1 MRPPIRQ
8 AFVKETKNFG
18 AIYIFIALFLTLC
31 LCSFVDGAHE
41 QNILGF
47 VGYCIAL
54 GMHYVCGFGSFL
66 VIGFL
71 VYWGI
76 CSLTDNA
83 WENPIQKL
91 ITFVLLLLSVSLV
104 LNTLSELGFLQY
116 AWLKDRSYVN
126 TVTEFTP
133 FYKKKLIY
141 YFGGVPSYMLLKD
154 IGVYSLFL
162 LLSPLGCV
170 ITFSLSASLCT
181 ILLFDADLIAIIS
194 SIGRCIGWTGSMLF
208 EGGRFI
214 FNACRKEQELPIK
227 KVRLRPKV
235 ELPPKESYCVK
246 MPEPEVRV
254 RKTVS
259 STKKLPNSDLLSPAV
274 IVDKPSLN
282 KKLAQ
287 QSEILDATLKSFGI
301 EAKITNI
308 HCGPTITSFQVL
320 PAVGVKVQKIK
331 ALEDDIALNLK
342 AQSIRI
348 IAPIPGKAA
357 VGIEVPSLYP
367 QEVGFKQMLNE
378 YQKSDLDH
386 DIPVLLGKSI
396 SGEHVSCDL
405 AKMPHCIIA
414 GATGSGKSVCINTMI
429 MSIIMNKSPD
439 DVKLLLI
446 DPKKVELT
454 PFTSLPHLITPVI
467 CEPKGAY
474 AALQW
479 IVKEMQYRYEV
490 LKQTG
495 QRNITAFNERTVDT
509 KWEESLEINIPERFF
524 FLVAIIDEF
533 ADLMMTTDLNLETP
547 ITRIAQMARAVGI
560 HLVLATQR
568 PSREVITGIIKANFP
583 TRIAFKVASR
593 INSQIILDET
603 GAESLLGNGDML
615 FLPPGSSQTIRAQGV
630 YIRDGDIKNIID
642 NYRKHY
648 SPNYLL
654 PSFDQGSAD
663 SLSESY
669 DPKDA
674 LYDRAVE
681 VVIETKNASTT
692 FLQRKLKVGYARAAS
707 LMDELEEQGVIGPA
721 EGAKPRQIL
730 VSKKDYTV

>member
-1 MRPPIRQ
+1 MRPQLKQVEI
-8 AFVKETKNFG
+8 KETKNYG
-18 AIYIFIALFLTLC
+18 AIFIFVALFLAIC
-31 LCSFVDGAHE
+31 LCTFVDGDHE
-41 QNILGF
+41 KNTLGF

-54 GMHYVCGFGSFL
+54 GLHYLVGYGSFL
-66 VIGFL
+66 IVGFL
-71 VYWGI
+71 ILCGVY
-76 CSLTDNA
+76 SLTDRE
-83 WENPIQKL
+83 WDNPLQKV
-91 ITFVLLLLSVSLV
+91 ITFSLFLLSVSIV
-104 LNTLSELGFLQY
+104 LNTFSDLGYFQY
-116 AWLKDRSYVN
+116 TWLKDRSFVSQ
-126 TVTEFTP
+126 VTEFMP

-141 YFGGVPSYMLLKD
+141 YYGGVPTYLLLKE
-154 IGVYSLFL
+154 IGKYSLFA
-162 LLSPLGCV
+162 LLSPYGCL
-170 ITFSLSASLCT
+170 ITFSLSAALCA
-181 ILLFDADLIAIIS
+181 ILLFEADLIAILCT
-194 SIGRCIGWTGSMLF
+194 IGSCFRWVGSVSLQ
-208 EGGRFI
+208 GYQAIR
-214 FNACRKEQELPIK
+214 ARTRKKEEDAPFK
-227 KVRLRPKV
+227 KVQLRPKLR
-235 ELPPKESYCVK
+235 LPKKEVTEEAPPTPQLRIK
-246 MPEPEVRV
+246 R
-254 RKTVS
+254 S
-259 STKKLPNSDLLSPAV
+259 SSKKQKLPATDLLSQAV

-287 QSEILDATLKSFGI
+287 QSEILDSTLKSFGI

-331 ALEDDIALNLK
+331 ALEDDIALNLR

-378 YQKSDLDH
+378 YQKSQTDY
-386 DIPVLLGKSI
+386 DIPILLGKSI
-396 SGEHVSCDL
+396 TGEHVSCDL

-414 GATGSGKSVCINTMI
+414 GATGSGKSVCINTII
-429 MSIIMNKSPD
+429 MSIIMNKSPEE
-439 DVKLLLI
+439 VKLLLI

-467 CEPKGAY
+467 CEPRGAH

-495 QRNITAFNERTVDT
+495 QRNITAFNERTPDE
-509 KWEESLEINIPERFF
+509 KWEESLDINVPEKFF
-524 FLVAIIDEF
+524 FLVAVIDEF

-547 ITRIAQMARAVGI
+547 IARIAQMARAVGI
-560 HLVLATQR
+560 HLILATQR

-593 INSQIILDET
+593 VNSQIILDET

-630 YIRDGDIKNIID
+630 YIRDADIKNVID
-642 NYRKHY
+642 DYQRNY
-648 SPNYLL
+648 STNYLL
-654 PSFDQGSAD
+654 PSFDQTHSDLNDG
-663 SLSESY
+663 SY
-669 DPKDA
+669 DPKDS
-674 LYDRAVE
+674 LYQKAVE
-681 VVIETKNASTT
+681 LVVQTNNASTT

-707 LMDELEEQGVIGPA
+707 LVDEMEDQGVIGPA

-730 VSKKDYTV
+730 ISKKSNN